1 MGGDISILSGD
12 IKHFRLPEVLQ
23 MVAFQ
28 RLTGKL
34 MLINDEMS
42 VEIYLRD
49 GHVAFA
55 SGEKRGFREQLGN
68 ILFRM
73 GRVKEEALNAAL
85 DRCAREGKR
94 LGQVLAEEGLVTPDD
109 IKSALYKQTERS
121 TYRAMAWGEG
131 LFYFKLCELPDF
143 ASDFP
148 IALRV
153 EDLILE
159 GVRRIGES
167 RFILE
172 KIPSLEA
179 VFKIVYQ
186 QNELD
191 AVSLEVDE
199 RLVLGLV
206 DGRKTVRELV
216 SGSGLSQLGFLR
228 ALYALFCAGI
238 VKKVETFSKTYR
250 TNYL

>member
-1 MGGDISILSGD
+1 MGGDISVLSGD
-12 IKHFRLPEVLQ
+12 ITYFRLPEVLQ
-23 MVAFQ
+23 MLAFQ
-28 RLTGKL
+28 RLTGRL
-34 MLINDEMS
+34 TLINDEMS

-73 GRVKEEALNAAL
+73 GKVKEEALNAAL
-85 DRCAREGKR
+85 ERCAREGRR
-94 LGQVLAEEGLVTPDD
+94 LGQVLAEGGLVTPDD

-131 LFYFKLCELPDF
+131 LFYFRICDLPDF
-143 ASDFP
+143 ANDFP
-148 IALRV
+148 IELRV
-153 EDLILE
+153 EDLILG

-172 KIPSLEA
+172 KIPTLEII
-179 VFKIVYQ
+179 FKTVYQ
-186 QNELD
+186 ANELD
-191 AVSLEVDE
+191 TVTLDADE

-206 DGRKTVRELV
+206 DGKRTVKEIV
-216 SGSGLSQLGFLR
+216 SLSGLSQLGCLR

-238 VKKVETFSKTYR
+238 IKKVETFSR